1 MARETAAA
9 CGKKKLTRIEI
20 PTITTG
26 IAVEFIP
33 SAIPSIIIVALPV
46 FDDSEKAFGSA
57 YMNQMYNI
65 Q

>member
-1 MARETAAA
+1 MARKPPPPAA
-9 CGKKKLTRIEI
+9 KKLTRIEI

-46 FDDSEKAFGSA
+46 FDDSESFWVGLYESDV
-57 YMNQMYNI
+57 
-65 Q
+65 